1 MYSYICCSL
10 SSLLSRDAVAV
21 SEGWRGAGIT
31 SHVSRVSCHATCHGL
46 VTASIFHLP
55 ASILGQVKLSEGW
68 LQRHAQFNAS
78 QAGRAGPDPSTLQ

>member
-31 SHVSRVSCHATCHGL
+31 SHVSRVTCLATCLSL

-68 LQRHAQFNAS
+68 RLRPSQFNA
-78 QAGRAGPDPSTLQ
+78 R